1 MPIVRTIAPF
11 VAGAGSMEYR
21 KYITYCITGAII
33 WVSSISSLGF
43 FLGSNEWVKA
53 NFEKV
58 VLTIVFLS
66 IAPLLWG
73 GLKALFSNKATA

>member
-1 MPIVRTIAPF
+1 
-11 VAGAGSMEYR
+11 
-21 KYITYCITGAII
+21 
-33 WVSSISSLGF
+33 LGY

-73 GLKALFSNKATA
+73 GLKSLLSKKATA